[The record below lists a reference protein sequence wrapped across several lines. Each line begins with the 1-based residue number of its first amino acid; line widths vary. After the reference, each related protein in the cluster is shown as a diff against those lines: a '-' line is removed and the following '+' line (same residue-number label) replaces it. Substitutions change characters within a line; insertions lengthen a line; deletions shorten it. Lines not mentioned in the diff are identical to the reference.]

1 MTDFYSVLRQSL
13 IDRGL
18 RSAEQRRDAYSQAR
32 SAMIRRLWSF
42 DPPLAEDE
50 IDARIG
56 QFDIAV
62 ERIEGDLVA
71 TFARAEA
78 AEVAVRREVPPARIA
93 PVTVVDGYDEV
104 ADYAP
109 AFGGQPLPL
118 PTEGDDGFDDDGDD
132 PWAEAAHRIGAAVP
146 ATPGDR
152 RLMIEAAIRGVP
164 PVEAGPEEVEGEAVV
179 EAAEPAPRWRPA
191 PVRRSAPAH
200 EAARRDDPPHVT
212 AADISGYGYEGD
224 SPEADDDDVMDEPPP
239 DRRAR
244 FARDDDPAFD
254 EEIDEAPAY
263 RPRRPRARPMGDQG
277 KVRLLLVAVA
287 ALAVVLVATS
297 AYVFVPLLSGSSAS
311 DGPGIPAGAPLPPN
325 VGDPATAARIPVEP
339 ANVAQTIT
347 LFDGRDPTVFEADS
361 NNPIRFTGSEADGF
375 TSVSTSSS
383 SAGARVVIGP
393 GLSSRLA
400 GQSIRVNIVARA
412 ARENG
417 AASMRFA
424 YQSGLAISHWQTAT
438 LSPEFTPF
446 GLVWRVPTMRTNPS
460 GDHIVIEP
468 GIPGDRTAADIRS
481 VTIDVLAQ

>member
-13 IDRGL
+13 IDRDL
-18 RSAEQRRDAYSQAR
+18 RSSEQRRDAYSQAR
-32 SAMIRRLWSF
+32 MAMIRRLWSF

-71 TFARAEA
+71 TFAKAEA
-78 AEVAVRREVPPARIA
+78 AEIVVRRELSPPPARMA
-93 PVTVVDGYDEV
+93 TVTVVDGYDDV
-104 ADYAP
+104 ADYAS
-109 AFGGQPLPL
+109 AFGGQPLPA
-118 PTEGDDGFDDDGDD
+118 PSEGDNGFHDDDGDD
-132 PWAEAAHRIGAAVP
+132 PWADAAHRIDAAVP
-146 ATPGDR
+146 SAPGDR
-152 RLMIEAAIRGVP
+152 SLMIEAALR
-164 PVEAGPEEVEGEAVV
+164 
-179 EAAEPAPRWRPA
+179 AEPAETAEEEAEEALEPEPPRRAPPRRAVPAYDAAGPDDPA
-191 PVRRSAPAH
+191 PRYR
-200 EAARRDDPPHVT
+200 PHDA
-212 AADISGYGYEGD
+212 AADATAYSHEGY
-224 SPEADDDDVMDEPPP
+224 ADEDDVADGPPP
-239 DRRAR
+239 DRRMR

-254 EEIDEAPAY
+254 EDVGDEPAY
-263 RPRRPRARPMGDQG
+263 RPRRTRARPMGNQG
-277 KVRLLLVAVA
+277 KVRLLLIAVG

-311 DGPGIPAGAPLPPN
+311 NGPGVPVGAPLPSN

-361 NNPIRFTGSEADGF
+361 NNPIRFTGSEVAGF
-375 TSVSTSSS
+375 ASVSTSSS

-400 GQSIRVNIVARA
+400 GQTVRVNIVARA

-417 AASMRFA
+417 AAGMRFA

-438 LSPEFTPF
+438 LSAEFTPF

-460 GDHIVIEP
+460 GDYIVIEP
-468 GIPGDRTAADIRS
+468 GIPGDGTAADIRS
-481 VTIDVLAQ
+481 VTIDVLAR